1 MTITAPIVEAFL
13 KCPTKCYLR
22 SLGEVG
28 TENAYANWARAQ
40 NESYHHD
47 GIKRLTAGAAPGE
60 CIIGSVDTT
69 NLKKAKW
76 RLVTDYVAHAQN
88 LESCVHAVER
98 FPSERRGKPAQFIP
112 IRFFFTKKLNRFD
125 KLLLAFDALV
135 LSEILGREV
144 GIGKIIHGGDQ
155 AELDVKTSALT
166 NEIRKLTAKI
176 VALLSSD
183 SPPDLVLNRHC
194 VECEFRGRCRQKAVE
209 KDDLSLLSGMTEKER
224 KSFNTKGIFTVTQLS
239 YMFRPRRKFKRL
251 AGSHEKYHHSLKA
264 LAIRDRKIYMVGN
277 PELKIEGTPV
287 YLDVE
292 GLPDRDFYYLI
303 GLRVKTVRGFEQHS
317 LWADTLDQERRIWAD
332 FLGVL
337 SRIDNPV
344 LIHYG
349 RYESLFL
356 KQMCDR
362 YGEPSKGLVEAKII
376 DKTLNLLSIVF
387 ARVYFPTYS
396 NGLKDNSSFVGAH
409 WQSPDPNGLHTI
421 LWRSEW
427 ERTHLISL
435 KDQLIAYNRDDCA
448 ALGLLAE
455 ELGKLGR
462 ESKSRADVDFAQTPK
477 QTGTEHS
484 AEIHHTFEGLLRS
497 SHSNYSEKRM
507 RFRALRT
514 QTGTDSKKQTTR
526 RVRKKCKL
534 STRKGRLVRVPRKR
548 ICPKHPTQEL
558 MPSREIAEHAFLDI
572 AFTRNGCRKVV
583 VRYVGKR
590 AYCPLCDETYPPS
603 VVKRLQNQV
612 YGPGL
617 QAWAVY
623 QRVALRLSY
632 HLIKQAAHDLLHVDM
647 APCSI
652 KWCVERRSEEYAY
665 TEKLLLR
672 RILESPVIHVDE
684 TKISIHGFQQFVWV
698 MTDGSHVIFRLTE
711 TRETHFLKQLL
722 AGYNGTLVSDFYAG
736 YDSIPCRQQK
746 CLAHL
751 IRDLNDDLWENP
763 FNAEYEEFVSSVR
776 DLLAPIIT
784 DIRRF
789 GLKALHLRKYQKD
802 VEHFYRDII
811 SGHPVQHEI
820 TAKYQKRFERYRNSV
835 FCFLS
840 ADGIPWNN
848 NAAERAL
855 RHLAVQRKI
864 SGAFSRKGASH
875 YLRLLAI
882 AQTCRFQKK
891 SFLRFLSSGCVDVD
905 KYNKG
910 CRRRTMQQMGTTG
923 GE

>member
-1 MTITAPIVEAFL
+1 MMITAGIVEAFL

-40 NESYHHD
+40 NESYRND
-47 GIKRLTAGAAPGE
+47 GIKRLTEGAAPDE
-60 CIIGSVDTT
+60 CIIGSTGTT
-69 NLKKAKW
+69 NMKAAKW
-76 RLVTDYVAHAQN
+76 RLAVDYVVRAQN
-88 LESCVHAVER
+88 LESSLHAVELA
-98 FPSERRGKPAQFIP
+98 SEGRGKPAQLIP
-112 IRFFFTKKLNRFD
+112 IRFIFSSKLSLDD
-125 KLLLAFDALV
+125 KRLLAFDALV
-135 LSEILGREV
+135 LSERLGRAV
-144 GIGKIIHGGDQ
+144 GRGKIIHGDGQ
-155 AELDVKTSALT
+155 VKLEVKTSAFTSEL
-166 NEIRKLTAKI
+166 RKVTGKI
-176 VALLSSD
+176 AALLASH

-194 VECEFRGRCRQKAVE
+194 VECEFRTRCRQRAAE
-209 KDDLSLLSGMTEKER
+209 KDDLSLLRGMTEKER
-224 KSFNTKGIFTVTQLS
+224 KNLNRKGIFTVTQLS
-239 YMFRPRRKFKRL
+239 YTFRPRRKPKRL
-251 AGSHEKYHHSLKA
+251 VGNHEKYHHSLKA
-264 LAIRDRKIYMVGN
+264 LAIRDRKIYIVGS

-303 GLRVKTVRGFEQHS
+303 GLRQKTARGFEQHS
-317 LWADTLDQERRIWAD
+317 LWADSVDQERRIWAD

-337 SRIDNPV
+337 SGIDNPV

-349 RYESLFL
+349 RYESIFL

-362 YGEPSKGLVEAKII
+362 YGEPPKGLVRAKIFNEA
-376 DKTLNLLSIVF
+376 LNLLSIIF

-396 NGLKDNSSFVGAH
+396 NGLKDNASFIGAH
-409 WQSPDPNGLHTI
+409 WQSPDSDGLHTI

-427 ERTHLISL
+427 ERTRAISL
-435 KDQLIAYNRDDCA
+435 KDKLIAYNRDDCA

-455 ELGKLGR
+455 ELEKLGR
-462 ESKSRADVDFAQTPK
+462 ESKTRADVDFAQTPK
-477 QTGTEHS
+477 QTCTERS
-484 AEIHHTFEGLLRS
+484 AEIHRAFEGLLRS
-497 SHSNYSEKRM
+497 AHSNYSEKRM
-507 RFRALRT
+507 RFRAP
-514 QTGTDSKKQTTR
+514 QVQNGTDSKKQTTR
-526 RVRKKCKL
+526 HVRKKRKF
-534 STRKGRLVRVPRKR
+534 STSKSRLVRVPRKR

-558 MPSREIAEHAFLDI
+558 MPSKQIVEHALLDI
-572 AFTRNGCRKVV
+572 AFTRNGYRKVV
-583 VRYVGKR
+583 VRYVGMK
-590 AYCPLCDETYPPS
+590 AYCPLCDETHPPPA
-603 VVKRLQNQV
+603 VKRLQNQV

-632 HLIKQAAHDLLHVDM
+632 HLIKQVAHDLLHADI

-652 KWCVERRSEEYAY
+652 KWCVERRSQTYAY

-751 IRDLNDDLWENP
+751 IRDLNDDLWKNP

-776 DLLAPIIT
+776 DLLAPILT

-802 VEHFYRDII
+802 VEHFYRDNI
-811 SGHPVQHEI
+811 SGHPVHDEI
-820 TAKYQKRFERYRNSV
+820 TAKYQKRFARYRNSV
-835 FCFLS
+835 FCFLG

-864 SGAFSRKGASH
+864 SGAFSRKGANH
-875 YLRLLAI
+875 YLRLLAV
-882 AQTCRFQKK
+882 AQTCRFQNK
-891 SFLRFLSSGCVDVD
+891 SFLCFLTSGCVDVD

-910 CRRRTMQQMGTTG
+910 CGHRTTEQLDWTTG